1 MTDFMTM
8 KYNVDMVFCI
18 DATGSMSP
26 VLETVKQNALNFYDD
41 VTKVMNEKQKSI
53 DRLRIR
59 VIAFRDYLAD
69 GDRAMFATNFFE
81 LPAQA
86 REFETCIKSISAKGG
101 GDEPEDALEALAYAI
116 KSDWSKEG
124 TKRRNVIVVWTDA
137 STHEIGFGKT
147 ASNYPKGMPQSFAEL
162 TSWWGD
168 EQTETFISNSGKR
181 LVLFAPQKP
190 YWEQITNTW
199 NNVIHYPS
207 TAGKGLEEYTY
218 REIVDAICN
227 SF

>member
-1 MTDFMTM
+1 M
-8 KYNVDMVFCI
+8 
-18 DATGSMSP
+18 
-26 VLETVKQNALNFYDD
+26 
-41 VTKVMNEKQKSI
+41 
-53 DRLRIR
+53 
-59 VIAFRDYLAD
+59 
-69 GDRAMFATNFFE
+69 
-81 LPAQA
+81 
-86 REFETCIKSISAKGG
+86 
-101 GDEPEDALEALAYAI
+101 
-116 KSDWSKEG
+116 
-124 TKRRNVIVVWTDA
+124 WTDA

>member
-69 GDRAMFATNFFE
+69 GTE
-81 LPAQA
+81 QCLQP
-86 REFETCIKSISAKGG
+86 IS
-101 GDEPEDALEALAYAI
+101 
-116 KSDWSKEG
+116 
-124 TKRRNVIVVWTDA
+124 
-137 STHEIGFGKT
+137 
-147 ASNYPKGMPQSFAEL
+147 L
-162 TSWWGD
+162 TFPLRQES
-168 EQTETFISNSGKR
+168 
-181 LVLFAPQKP
+181 LKP
-190 YWEQITNTW
+190 
-199 NNVIHYPS
+199 V
-207 TAGKGLEEYTY
+207 
-218 REIVDAICN
+218 
-227 SF
+227 

>member
-69 GDRAMFATNFFE
+69 GDRAMFATNFFD

-116 KSDWSKEG
+116 KIRLEQ
-124 TKRRNVIVVWTDA
+124 RRNKKKEC
-137 STHEIGFGKT
+137 HCC
-147 ASNYPKGMPQSFAEL
+147 
-162 TSWWGD
+162 
-168 EQTETFISNSGKR
+168 
-181 LVLFAPQKP
+181 
-190 YWEQITNTW
+190 
-199 NNVIHYPS
+199 
-207 TAGKGLEEYTY
+207 
-218 REIVDAICN
+218 VDGRFN
-227 SF
+227 P

>member
-69 GDRAMFATNFFE
+69 GDRAMFATNFFD

-101 GDEPEDALEALAYAI
+101 GDE
-116 KSDWSKEG
+116 
-124 TKRRNVIVVWTDA
+124 RRNVIVVWTDA

>member
-69 GDRAMFATNFFE
+69 GDRAMFATN
-81 LPAQA
+81 
-86 REFETCIKSISAKGG
+86 
-101 GDEPEDALEALAYAI
+101 
-116 KSDWSKEG
+116 
-124 TKRRNVIVVWTDA
+124 
-137 STHEIGFGKT
+137 
-147 ASNYPKGMPQSFAEL
+147 
-162 TSWWGD
+162 
-168 EQTETFISNSGKR
+168 
-181 LVLFAPQKP
+181 
-190 YWEQITNTW
+190 
-199 NNVIHYPS
+199 YPS